1 MRQPDSLLDDPASDW
16 FALSDFAGRG
26 FDTRR
31 ADAIRLEGI
40 LANSG
45 DLDLT
50 ATDGPT
56 GYWGSALDTA
66 VRRYQKRNGLAVD
79 GWLRP
84 GGPTIAHMRDTL
96 GSVLDGF
103 APPTPDE
110 IDAHHASLE
119 SDGLPLVAISPK
131 ADLAP
136 IPGLPDIGEAGRGSN
151 AGQIDWL
158 LRNQTGLGTVPAQFA
173 RYVTGLGDEGLAQTR
188 DFVAQYAARR
198 PADNDALVA
207 GILRELPDDES
218 RSRFLGRAPG
228 FMHPAGIRTMEYR
241 PERDGAPEEHMRDL
255 LLRSGEAGLAMPA
268 AENGDAAAT
277 DPQSAQAP
285 AERPPLGPDK
295 AAIAP
300 DVDTFAR
307 DALSKKYV
315 GESVHCVALVKSAI
329 PSLGATPNW
338 RAGDPIKGP
347 GDPPLQP
354 GTAVATFAPDPTKN
368 GELRYPNKP
377 TGNHAGLFMGYGEDK
392 GRPGMWLLDQSRN
405 RQPQQTFMPFERAP
419 GTSGYTA
426 GQFSIIQ
433 PPTRK

>member
-1 MRQPDSLLDDPASDW
+1 MRQPSSFLDDPASDW
-16 FALSDFAGRG
+16 FALSGFTGRG

-31 ADAIRLEGI
+31 EDAVRLEGI

-50 ATDGPT
+50 ATEGPT
-56 GYWGSALDTA
+56 GYWGTALDTA
-66 VRRYQKRNGLAVD
+66 VRRYQKRNGLKVD

-96 GSVLDGF
+96 GSALDGF
-103 APPTPDE
+103 EVPTPDE
-110 IDAHHASLE
+110 IDAHHAAL
-119 SDGLPLVAISPK
+119 DAGGTPLIAVSPK
-131 ADLAP
+131 TDLAA

-151 AGQIDWL
+151 ASQIDWL
-158 LRNQTGLGTVPAQFA
+158 LRNQAGLGSVPAQFA

-198 PADNDALVA
+198 PAGNDALVA

-218 RSRFLGRAPG
+218 RARFLGRPLG
-228 FMHPAGIRTMEYR
+228 DRVPAGIRTMDHR
-241 PERDGAPEEHMRDL
+241 PERDGVPQMHMRNL
-255 LLRSGEAGLAMPA
+255 LLPGDETGQATPA
-268 AENGDAAAT
+268 ADGGDAAS
-277 DPQSAQAP
+277 DPQTAQAP

-295 AAIAP
+295 AVIAP
-300 DVDTFAR
+300 NIDAFAQSVVGGR
-307 DALSKKYV
+307 QV
-315 GESVHCVALVKSAI
+315 GESKECVALVKHALPDI
-329 PSLGATPNW
+329 GATPNW
-338 RAGDPIKGP
+338 RAGDTITGP
-347 GDPPLQP
+347 GNPPLQP

-377 TGNHAGLFMGYGEDK
+377 TGNHAGLFMGYGEKD
-392 GRPGMWLLDQSRN
+392 GEPGIWLLDQSRGHTP
-405 RQPQQTFMPFERAP
+405 RQSFMPFERVP

-426 GQFSIIQ
+426 GQFSIIL